1 MGFPR
6 QEYWSGLPFPPP
18 GDLPDPGME
27 PISSASAG
35 GFFYAKP
42 PGKPSWFLDGC
53 FSVSSLG
60 KREETFPLGNLFCNN
75 IKAQIPLMRTPS
87 SGPNLFLKV
96 PLPNAITVEIKYEFF
111 FFFGVGI
118 MGHLVHGKEPPFTWT
133 AAKMFVVSSNYRLW
147 RSWGACFL
155 LPALVLSEGTI
166 ININFYL

>member
-1 MGFPR
+1 MYFPQFWRLVRSRPWQIQRLVKASFLVPVRILSHLDVSDTFATPWTVVCQVPLSMGFPR

-18 GDLPDPGME
+18 GDLPDLGIE
-27 PISSASAG
+27 PVSSASAG

-53 FSVSSLG
+53 FSVSLLG
-60 KREETFPLGNLFCNN
+60 KREETFPLGNLFSNN

-111 FFFGVGI
+111 F
-118 MGHLVHGKEPPFTWT
+118 LV
-133 AAKMFVVSSNYRLW
+133 
-147 RSWGACFL
+147 WG
-155 LPALVLSEGTI
+155 
-166 ININFYL
+166 

>member
-1 MGFPR
+1 
-6 QEYWSGLPFPPP
+6 
-18 GDLPDPGME
+18 
-27 PISSASAG
+27 
-35 GFFYAKP
+35 
-42 PGKPSWFLDGC
+42 
-53 FSVSSLG
+53 
-60 KREETFPLGNLFCNN
+60 
-75 IKAQIPLMRTPS
+75 MRTPS